1 MKNKDRTVIVMTEIS
16 ILSALALA
24 LDALASATSGF
35 FFPDGGSIGIAM
47 IPIMV
52 ISFRRGIVAGLTSGF
67 IVGMIQVLWGGHF
80 LEFTQYILDYPVAYT
95 VVGLAGIF
103 TYLNNRRLTVLNVI
117 MGSIFAGLMRY
128 LSHFFAGVFFWGEYM
143 QESFDFLS
151 ISFTGLNVYT
161 YSLVYN
167 GSYMIPTI
175 IINTI
180 VIYVLYKYAKQIFIQ
195 DIRDNI

>member
-1 MKNKDRTVIVMTEIS
+1 MKNKDRTVLVMTEIS

>member
-1 MKNKDRTVIVMTEIS
+1 MKTKNRTVLVMTEIS
-16 ILSALALA
+16 ILSALSLA